1 MQANLFHISC
11 RAVRKQ
17 GDSLPSV
24 SIRRA
29 MTGQLPRDTAVFRH
43 CQTSST
49 ILENTTE
56 RSLCDVTVSFERSAD
71 AWKFAA
77 LEVCEMEVCAPSA
90 LSELVLIGRVRFH

>member
-1 MQANLFHISC
+1 MQANFFIFPVVQ
-11 RAVRKQ
+11 VRKQ

-29 MTGQLPRDTAVFRH
+29 MTGQLLRDTAVFRH
-43 CQTSST
+43 CQKSST

-56 RSLCDVTVSFERSAD
+56 RSRGDVTVRFDRSTD
-71 AWKFAA
+71 SWKFAA